1 MKIAML
7 LQRGLR
13 EELFSEAAMEKL
25 GQLGEVVCNQTDST
39 DEDTV
44 RELLRGADIA
54 ISSWG
59 TPRLTGELLKE
70 AVDLKLVAHAAG
82 SVKGVV
88 SDELYD
94 RGIRVISS
102 ACVLS
107 RGVSEM
113 ALGLAIAAA
122 KNVFAYNTAIHA
134 GEWPQNKKAVTE
146 LFDINV
152 GVVGCGF
159 AGAHLVELLQA
170 YGVHVLVY
178 DPGLSEAQIHAMGAR
193 KVELREV
200 FEQSDILSLHA
211 PSIDATWH
219 MVNEETLGW
228 MKQNAILINT
238 ARGSL
243 IDEAALAKVMKSGKL
258 KYACLDVTD
267 PEPPEPDNPLF
278 ELPNCIFTPHV
289 AGLANNGKR
298 KIGVHV
304 CQEIERFEN
313 GEALATEVTSDMLAT
328 IA

>member
-25 GQLGEVVCNQTDST
+25 GQLGEVVCNQTDGT

-44 RELLRGADIA
+44 RELLKGADIA

-70 AVDLKLVAHAAG
+70 AADLKLVAHAAG

-122 KNVFAYNTAIHA
+122 KNVFAYNAAIHA

-267 PEPPEPDNPLF
+267 PEPPAPDNPLF
-278 ELPNCIFTPHV
+278 ELSNCIFTPHV

-313 GEALATEVTSDMLAT
+313 GEALVTEVTSDMLAT